1 MDKSIYIRPIL
12 IGGVVGGILSGLP
25 LISSFNCCCCMWVIV
40 SGALA
45 SYLLVSSAVTYPVDG
60 DGALVGLGSGALGGL
75 IAGILNWLQ
84 FLFTGPDQMIEQMD
98 EIFSQIPDMPP
109 ETQEIM
115 RQMLE
120 LFQEASP
127 LMFLFGTLANAI
139 IFGAVGALGGFIG
152 LRIFRPRRFGP
163 YPPGGM
169 PPGYG
174 GWPPAPG
181 QGGPGMPGA
190 PGGYYGPPGPPGTT
204 PGQAPEPYAPTGTPG
219 QPGPPAGAQREPQT
233 LGPSAPGTPPP
244 SGGGKDPK
252 DPTSGSTPPSWGG
265 S

>member
-40 SGALA
+40 GGALA

-75 IAGILNWLQ
+75 ISGILNWIQ
-84 FLFTGPDQMIEQMD
+84 FLFTGPDQMVEQMD
-98 EIFSQIPDMPP
+98 EILRQIPDVPP
-109 ETQEIM
+109 ETEEII
-115 RQMLE
+115 RQMFE
-120 LFQEASP
+120 LFQESSP
-127 LMFLFGTLANAI
+127 LMFLFGTITNTI

-174 GWPPAPG
+174 SWPPAPG

-190 PGGYYGPPGPPGTT
+190 PGGYYGPPGTPPATPPG
-204 PGQAPEPYAPTGTPG
+204 PYAPPSTGG
-219 QPGPPAGAQREPQT
+219 QPAPPAGTSRQPQAP
-233 LGPSAPGTPPP
+233 GGSAPGTPPP
-244 SGGGKDPK
+244 SGGGKGPS
-252 DPTSGSTPPSWGG
+252 DPTSGSTPPAWGG